1 MIPRFW
7 SLLGALAAVTVALC
21 AMSLGFFRH
30 NMIEA
35 AVWPANALVLTFL
48 LVGFKGLRQRA
59 AALAVAVSTIAAT
72 NFAFGLPPAM
82 ALGFALA
89 NGMEIA
95 VAAWF
100 LRALAMPMSEPRDY
114 LRFAGGAIIAGPIVG
129 AALASVP
136 MVATGAIH
144 GADVVD
150 FLVRWFRADA
160 LGMAVC
166 APFALTVAARGVRL
180 PQGRPLLRGSL
191 AQLLVLA
198 FPLMA
203 CLPFDTPFP
212 FSVFI
217 FPAVAVAVF
226 VSRDVGGLLA
236 VMSVAIVLTAGAALG
251 VGPAAR
257 AVEVGADGM
266 LMVQAL
272 LAALVATVHP
282 LSAVLRRLDAYAAD
296 AEARRQRAETASD
309 SKTRFLSVMSEELRS
324 PLTGVLTVAEL
335 LKSGRLGSLTPKQ
348 RELMGHLVES
358 GEQIESVTRK
368 LIDAAALQ
376 SGSRGVPGERFSLS
390 GLMVSAVTAA
400 RFRARRDCDIRLG
413 LAEEELEVHGDPQR
427 LRQSLI
433 KLITDAASFCAKP
446 GLVQVSA
453 FTTGQGSVRIHIE
466 DDGQGVPLERLLELN
481 SASADTSGVGVGLGL
496 TRDLIRLQ
504 GGDLGVES
512 GNLGG
517 ARVWIDLPAA
527 ARAAKAA

>member
-1 MIPRFW
+1 MTARFW
-7 SLLGALAAVTVALC
+7 SLLGVLAAVTVALC
-21 AMSLGFFRH
+21 AVSLGFFRYH
-30 NMIEA
+30 MIEA
-35 AVWPANALVLTFL
+35 AVWPANALVLTLL
-48 LVGFKGLRQRA
+48 LVGFKGLRQRGV
-59 AALAVAVSTIAAT
+59 ALAVAACVMAAT
-72 NFAFGLPPAM
+72 NLAFGLPPAM
-82 ALGFALA
+82 ALGFAFA

-100 LRALAMPMSEPRDY
+100 LRTLAMPMSEPRDY
-114 LRFAGGAIIAGPIVG
+114 LRFAGGAIIAGPLVG
-129 AALASVP
+129 AALASIP
-136 MVATGAIH
+136 MFATGAID
-144 GADVVD
+144 GSEAVD

-160 LGMAVC
+160 LGMAVW
-166 APFALTVAARGVRL
+166 APFALTVGSSGFRL
-180 PQGRPLLRGSL
+180 PRGQPLLRGSL
-191 AQLLVLA
+191 AQMLVLV
-198 FPLMA
+198 FPIMA
-203 CLPFDTPFP
+203 CIPIQSPFP

-236 VMSVAIVLTAGAALG
+236 VIFVTTVLTTGAALG
-251 VGPAAR
+251 LGPAAR
-257 AVEVGADGM
+257 AAQVGVDGM

-296 AEARRQRAETASD
+296 AEARRRRAETASD

-324 PLTGVLTVAEL
+324 PLTGVLTLAEL
-335 LKSGRLGSLTPKQ
+335 LKSGRIGSLTPRQ
-348 RELMGHLVES
+348 RELMGHIVES
-358 GEQIESVTRK
+358 GEQIETVTRK

-376 SGSRGVPGERFSLS
+376 SGSRDVPGERFSLS

-400 RFRARRDCDIRLG
+400 RFRARRDCDVRLG
-413 LAEEELEVHGDPQR
+413 LAEEELEVQGDPQR
-427 LRQSLI
+427 LRQSLV
-433 KLITDAASFCAKP
+433 KLITDAAGYCAKP

-453 FTTGQGSVRIHIE
+453 FTTGEGSVRIHIE

-527 ARAAKAA
+527 SRAAKAA